1 MTIGREC
8 RIMADNFA
16 IMLTSLVFFFCRK
29 VGLSS
34 KYPYRLILMGK
45 PLWWVL
51 DGKIEEIGGF
61 YTTRFVMA
69 SSSEEATARA
79 VRIVTNDIQRIAR
92 NPPGSPVRIQT
103 EECSKLDGFVTR
115 RGAGFAFWPRE
126 GGSGDRWQSRH

>member
-8 RIMADNFA
+8 RIVVDNLS
-16 IMLTSLVFFFCRK
+16 IMLTSLVFLFCRK
-29 VGLSS
+29 AGLSS

-79 VRIVTNDIQRIAR
+79 VRMVTSDIERIA
-92 NPPGSPVRIQT
+92 QT
-103 EECSKLDGFVTR
+103 PLALLFGYKSKSARSSMGL
-115 RGAGFAFWPRE
+115 
-126 GGSGDRWQSRH
+126 